1 MLRATEDGI
10 ETPVTY
16 LQLLQQTVDIANS
29 IVADCEGRGLA
40 AWFEDRR

>member
-16 LQLLQQTVDIANS
+16 LQLPRQAVDIANS
-29 IVADCEGRGLA
+29 IVADCEDRGLA
-40 AWFEDRR
+40 VWFEDR